1 MRNLRIRQL
10 LLLML
15 RTAIIL
21 CLVIAFA
28 RPTLRNGAGSLLAER
43 SPIEAVIIL
52 DNSLS
57 LNEARLTGSLLENLR
72 QAFIALEPVFQNSDR
87 ITIMQASQPQDFF
100 VRQESYQ
107 SGMWERV
114 LQKLQPNYLKSN
126 LDNALISAL
135 SIADQSVY
143 ASREIYVLSDFQYSA
158 LQENSLTESITT
170 AGNDRAKIF
179 TIPIMHGSQ
188 ENISVDSV
196 AVVNQLIET
205 NQPLQIK
212 AFIRNHHPD
221 KYLNTLTSVMLNGK
235 RVSQQKVSLAPG
247 QLSEVRYQLT
257 LTESGFIQG
266 RIETESD
273 IIQEDNRRYFNFYV
287 PERIKVL
294 HIYPDADYQSFL
306 PLVIQPAIQ
315 RDVFEYEGETLVNW
329 TARNFNEFD
338 MIVLEGLEQIPEA
351 LVNRLSFFVEQ
362 GGGTFVIPGESITI
376 PQYRTLFSTFQL
388 GSILTM
394 QGTPGSTNSF
404 LTLDNFMW
412 DHPVFEGLF
421 EDNQRKLNPIE
432 VYASYR
438 VKTQP
443 TSDVLISLSDRSP
456 LLLHNQTGKG
466 TAFFLTTGLSPE
478 WSQLPL
484 KGFIVPLIYRSIYY
498 AGTQKVLDRQQI
510 RTGEIYQQQFT
521 NLEAPYDFQM
531 EGDNAVAVKLNPR
544 FKGAD
549 VFLEF
554 RESSLPGNYL
564 LRHNNKT
571 LSVVSVNSW
580 PEESEMA
587 FYTSEG
593 LLSFLPDAYYFNDP
607 ATIAEQV
614 QQSRFGQELWR
625 HFLIAAFI
633 LLLIEMIVARTGNK
647 DATAEDSGDGNVAF
661 SN

>member
-10 LLLML
+10 LLLLL

-126 LDNALISAL
+126 LNNALLSAL
-135 SIADQSVY
+135 SITDQSVY
-143 ASREIYVLSDFQYSA
+143 ASREIYLLSDFQHSA
-158 LQENSLTESITT
+158 FQESSLSESITAT
-170 AGNDRAKIF
+170 ENERAKIF
-179 TIPIMHGSQ
+179 TIPIVHGSQ

-294 HIYPDADYQSFL
+294 HIYPDAAYQSFL

-315 RDVFEYEGETLVNW
+315 RNVFEYEGEALVNW

-351 LVNRLSFFVEQ
+351 LVNRLNFFVEQ
-362 GGGTFVIPGESITI
+362 GGGTLVIPGENITI
-376 PQYRTLFSTFQL
+376 PQYRTLFNTFQF

-394 QGTPGSTNSF
+394 QGTPGSTSSF
-404 LTLDNFMW
+404 LTLENFMW

-438 VKTQP
+438 VKTQAA
-443 TSDVLISLSDRSP
+443 SDVLISLSDRSP

-466 TAFFLTTGLSPE
+466 SAFFLTTGLSPE

-484 KGFIVPLIYRSIYY
+484 KGFIVPLIYRSTYY

-521 NLEAPYDFQM
+521 NLETPYDFQM

-564 LRHNNKT
+564 LRHNNRT

-580 PEESEMA
+580 PEESEMT
-587 FYTSEG
+587 FYTSEE

-633 LLLIEMIVARTGNK
+633 LLLIEMIVARTGNR
-647 DATAEDSGDGNVAF
+647 DATAEDSGDSNVAF
-661 SN
+661 NN

>member
-1 MRNLRIRQL
+1 
-10 LLLML
+10 
-15 RTAIIL
+15 
-21 CLVIAFA
+21 
-28 RPTLRNGAGSLLAER
+28 
-43 SPIEAVIIL
+43 
-52 DNSLS
+52 
-57 LNEARLTGSLLENLR
+57 
-72 QAFIALEPVFQNSDR
+72 
-87 ITIMQASQPQDFF
+87 
-100 VRQESYQ
+100 
-107 SGMWERV
+107 
-114 LQKLQPNYLKSN
+114 
-126 LDNALISAL
+126 
-135 SIADQSVY
+135 
-143 ASREIYVLSDFQYSA
+143 
-158 LQENSLTESITT
+158 
-170 AGNDRAKIF
+170 
-179 TIPIMHGSQ
+179 
-188 ENISVDSV
+188 
-196 AVVNQLIET
+196 
-205 NQPLQIK
+205 
-212 AFIRNHHPD
+212 
-221 KYLNTLTSVMLNGK
+221 MLNGK

-287 PERIKVL
+287 PKRIKVL
-294 HIYPDADYQSFL
+294 HIYPDAAYQSFL

-315 RDVFEYEGETLVNW
+315 RNVFEYEGEALLNW

-351 LVNRLSFFVEQ
+351 LVNRLKFFVEQ
-362 GGGTFVIPGESITI
+362 GGGAFIIPGESITI
-376 PQYRTLFSTFQL
+376 PQYRSLFSTFQF
-388 GSILTM
+388 GSILAM
-394 QGTPGSTNSF
+394 QGAPGSTGSF

-438 VKTQP
+438 VKTQAE
-443 TSDVLISLSDRSP
+443 SDVLIRLSDRSP

-466 TAFFLTTGLSPE
+466 SAFFLATGLSPE

-484 KGFIVPLIYRSIYY
+484 KGFIVPLIYRSVYY

-564 LRHNNKT
+564 LRHNKET

-580 PEESEMA
+580 PEESEMT
-587 FYTSEG
+587 FYTSEE
-593 LLSFLPDAYYFNDP
+593 LLSFLPGAYYFNDP

-625 HFLIAAFI
+625 HFLIAAFV

-647 DATAEDSGDGNVAF
+647 GATPEDTGDSNVAF
-661 SN
+661 NN